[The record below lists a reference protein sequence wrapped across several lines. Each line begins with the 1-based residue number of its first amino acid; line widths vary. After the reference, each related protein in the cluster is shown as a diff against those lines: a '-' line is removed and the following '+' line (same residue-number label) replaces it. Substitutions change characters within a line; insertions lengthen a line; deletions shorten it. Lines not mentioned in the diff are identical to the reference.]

1 MVLNNIGHLEMTLGH
16 YEKQKHIKKNAN
28 LVQLSFHL
36 VSANL
41 GDLYLKQKCYD
52 EAMKHLKQSLVDMP
66 TMARSHKLIR
76 QIHRE
81 QEREE
86 EAQKEFLLYE
96 QLKEEDA
103 KKK

>member
-1 MVLNNIGHLEMTLGH
+1 
-16 YEKQKHIKKNAN
+16 
-28 LVQLSFHL
+28 

-41 GDLYLKQKCYD
+41 GDLYLRRKHYD

-81 QEREE
+81 QGREE
-86 EAQKEFLLYE
+86 EAQKKFLLYE
-96 QLKEEDA
+96 QLKEEDEA

>member
-1 MVLNNIGHLEMTLGH
+1 MTLGH
-16 YEKQKHIKKNAN
+16 YEKAVAYFKKV
-28 LVQLSFHL
+28 LIYFKSFHL

-66 TMARSHKLIR
+66 TKLIG

-81 QEREE
+81 
-86 EAQKEFLLYE
+86 
-96 QLKEEDA
+96 
-103 KKK
+103 

>member
-1 MVLNNIGHLEMTLGH
+1 M
-16 YEKQKHIKKNAN
+16 
-28 LVQLSFHL
+28 
-36 VSANL
+36 SANL
-41 GDLYLKQKCYD
+41 GDLYLRRKHYD

-66 TMARSHKLIR
+66 TMARLHKLTG

-81 QEREE
+81 QGREE

-96 QLKEEDA
+96 QLKEEDEA